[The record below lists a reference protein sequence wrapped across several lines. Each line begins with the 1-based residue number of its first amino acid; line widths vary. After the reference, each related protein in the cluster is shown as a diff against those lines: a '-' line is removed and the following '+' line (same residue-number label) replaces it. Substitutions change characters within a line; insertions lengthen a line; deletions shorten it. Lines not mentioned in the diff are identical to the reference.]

1 MTTSTKTHLTM
12 CVFCCSVRSDEESTY
27 CDSCQ
32 DHGYTPIEEAME
44 YLDFTEQE
52 KQDWRKG

>member
-1 MTTSTKTHLTM
+1 M